1 MGTGYIFN
9 FIINDLLEIMEYENK
24 FVGLNPID
32 SDSTNNYSTTTTPS
46 DAWYN

>member
-1 MGTGYIFN
+1 
-9 FIINDLLEIMEYENK
+9 MEYENK
-24 FVGLNPID
+24 FAGLNPID

>member
-1 MGTGYIFN
+1 
-9 FIINDLLEIMEYENK
+9 MEYENK

-32 SDSTNNYSTTTTPS
+32 SDTTNNYSIITTTPS

>member
-1 MGTGYIFN
+1 
-9 FIINDLLEIMEYENK
+9 MEYENK

-32 SDSTNNYSTTTTPS
+32 LDSTNYSITTTPS

>member
-1 MGTGYIFN
+1 MGTSNIFN
-9 FIINDLLEIMEYENK
+9 FNINNLRVMEYENK

-32 SDSTNNYSTTTTPS
+32 SDSTNNYSITTTPS

>member
-1 MGTGYIFN
+1 MGTSYIFN
-9 FIINDLLEIMEYENK
+9 FIINDLLGIMEYENK

-32 SDSTNNYSTTTTPS
+32 SDSTYNYSITTTPS

>member
-1 MGTGYIFN
+1 MGTSNIFN
-9 FIINDLLEIMEYENK
+9 FNINNLRVMKYENK

-32 SDSTNNYSTTTTPS
+32 SDSTNNYSITTTPS

>member
-1 MGTGYIFN
+1 MGTSNIFN
-9 FIINDLLEIMEYENK
+9 FNINNLRVMEYENK

-32 SDSTNNYSTTTTPS
+32 SDSTNNYSIIITPS

>member
-1 MGTGYIFN
+1 
-9 FIINDLLEIMEYENK
+9 MEYENK

-32 SDSTNNYSTTTTPS
+32 SDSTNNYSITTTPS

>member
-1 MGTGYIFN
+1 
-9 FIINDLLEIMEYENK
+9 MEYENK

-32 SDSTNNYSTTTTPS
+32 SGSTNNYSIITISS